1 MDLIEVFQEVWFTFT
16 SLVAQIWVSGPMEV
30 ALKFVPFALFIEMP
44 VQITIMLGV
53 LKWAVYR
60 DHSVPLN
67 LPYYPRVSCVI
78 LCYAEGAAVAS
89 TIRSLAEQ
97 IYPGHIELLIVVDG
111 SSQNRATLEVSNAMV
126 PEVTRLRNRSI
137 KVLPKLQRGGRVS
150 GCNLGLELATR

>member
-60 DHSVPLN
+60 DHSVPLIC
-67 LPYYPRVSCVI
+67 P
-78 LCYAEGAAVAS
+78 
-89 TIRSLAEQ
+89 TIRAF
-97 IYPGHIELLIVVDG
+97 P
-111 SSQNRATLEVSNAMV
+111 A
-126 PEVTRLRNRSI
+126 
-137 KVLPKLQRGGRVS
+137 
-150 GCNLGLELATR
+150 